1 MQKIAII
8 TDSCADIPQELIQK
22 YGIHVL
28 PLIIRTADG
37 REYRDGVDI
46 TAAQVYELL
55 KTEIPKTSLPSS
67 DDALALFQR
76 LRDEGYTHAIAIM
89 LSSGLS
95 GTANMIRFVDQQ
107 VP

>member
-55 KTEIPKTSLPSS
+55 KTEIPKTSRHLPM
-67 DDALALFQR
+67 Q
-76 LRDEGYTHAIAIM
+76 
-89 LSSGLS
+89 
-95 GTANMIRFVDQQ
+95 
-107 VP
+107 